1 MPSCLQ
7 QATLVI
13 TRSVDGTSTNVVR
26 ERVQLEC
33 QLEAG
38 HAGSHRDARR
48 DATWDAAS
56 GERPTLLKH
65 EDEIG

>member
-1 MPSCLQ
+1 MPTCAS

-13 TRSVDGTSTNVVR
+13 TRSIEGTSTDVVR
-26 ERVQLEC
+26 ERVQLQC

-38 HAGSHRDARR
+38 HEGVHRDTRHDESWEAKE
-48 DATWDAAS
+48 
-56 GERPTLLKH
+56 GQRPTLLKH